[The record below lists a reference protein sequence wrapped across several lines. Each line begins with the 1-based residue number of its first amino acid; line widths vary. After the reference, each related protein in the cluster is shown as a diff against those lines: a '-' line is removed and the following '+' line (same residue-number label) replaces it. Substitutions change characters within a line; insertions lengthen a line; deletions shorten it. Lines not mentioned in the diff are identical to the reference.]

1 MLEGRRARRLCRRSR
16 ANASPCPCQ
25 TQPGQN
31 QENELRRRNWVQHR
45 ARFRSPLQVH
55 TFLRM
60 QRGTREKSSTRSRE
74 ISAGVKTLNL
84 SPDWEKPLIL
94 IIRQLRR
101 SRAGGLGRGPARFV
115 NPNGPARGGERRPAE
130 FCEKSCNSFHQGRGG
145 AGVNRSGRWYPVKE
159 VGVRPGGSGL

>member
-1 MLEGRRARRLCRRSR
+1 MLEKRGARRLCHWSR
-16 ANASPCPCQ
+16 AKDCPCPCQ

-31 QENELRRRNWVQHR
+31 QENELRRGKSVQHR

-74 ISAGVKTLNL
+74 TSAGVKTLNL

-101 SRAGGLGRGPARFV
+101 SRAGRLGRGPVKFV
-115 NPNGPARGGERRPAE
+115 RPNSSARGGGE
-130 FCEKSCNSFHQGRGG
+130 CLGSFAKKAATPFTRGG
-145 AGVNRSGRWYPVKE
+145 E
-159 VGVRPGGSGL
+159 VLRLREVDGGIR